1 MAPIKTNPYLIIV
14 IRSLYVVATSNAMR
28 LPDTN
33 NQPTLSGRVGHSSIS
48 TPAIIIIESAAVQQ
62 YYHHQKIILILM
74 YVSSYR

>member
-1 MAPIKTNPYLIIV
+1 MAPIKTNPYLIIL

-48 TPAIIIIESAAVQQ
+48 TLAITESAVVLSPPEN
-62 YYHHQKIILILM
+62 HIDIDVCI
-74 YVSSYR
+74 

>member
-1 MAPIKTNPYLIIV
+1 MAPIKTNPYLIIL

-48 TPAIIIIESAAVQQ
+48 TPAIIITESAVAVVLSPPEN
-62 YYHHQKIILILM
+62 HIDIDVCI
-74 YVSSYR
+74 